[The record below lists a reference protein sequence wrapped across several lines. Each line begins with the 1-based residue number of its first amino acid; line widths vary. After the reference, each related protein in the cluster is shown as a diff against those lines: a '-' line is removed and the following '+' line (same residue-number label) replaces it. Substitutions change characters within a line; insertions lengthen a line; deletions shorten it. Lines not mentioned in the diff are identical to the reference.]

1 MSEVPGG
8 TRRCPEEPC
17 VRCRLY
23 LYIVLELENLIEDY
37 FDAL

>member
-8 TRRCPEEPC
+8 AMRCLEEPC
-17 VRCRLY
+17 VRCCLY
-23 LYIVLELENLIEDY
+23 LYIVPELENLIEDY